1 LGVFKG
7 ALLSKPKKQTQGGE
21 PHRRIMLRIPLA
33 RPSWDDEMRKAAIA
47 ALDSKQWVK
56 GPQNIAFGQSFAN
69 YCGALA
75 ATPCQNG
82 SVALWAA
89 LQLAGISSGDEVIV
103 PSLTFIA
110 SATAIPLAGANAIFV
125 DVDEYY
131 CMDYQAVKEAITER
145 TKAVIAVHLFGQVI
159 DPRIVELCH
168 QKQLVL
174 IEDAAQAHGA
184 TITNSKGQK
193 TYAGAIGDIA
203 CFSFFPSKNMAVG
216 GEGGMIT
223 TSKQI
228 YSERLESIVN
238 HGRSSRVEA
247 QQLGSNL
254 RMSEVSAAIGSIQLT
269 RLDQWLQHR
278 RYIASRYLQECKS
291 NTKLIM
297 PKVREN
303 SQHAWHQFC
312 ILVEDENAFIQH
324 MDEHLIDARAYYPIP
339 CHKQPVFSD
348 HPQHPVNFVITDS
361 ICKKLVAIPIFHEMR
376 ADEIGRVISALSSY

>member
-1 LGVFKG
+1 M
-7 ALLSKPKKQTQGGE
+7 SKPEKQTQGGE
-21 PHRRIMLRIPLA
+21 PLRRIMLRIPLA
-33 RPSWDDEMRKAAIA
+33 RPSWDDEMRQAAIA
-47 ALDSKQWVK
+47 TLDSGQWVK
-56 GPQNIAFGQSFAN
+56 GQQNITFGDSFAD

-89 LQLAGISSGDEVIV
+89 LQLAEISAGDEVIV

-110 SATAIPLAGANAIFV
+110 SATAIPLAGANAVFV

-159 DPRIVELCH
+159 DPRIVELC
-168 QKQLVL
+168 QQNRLVL

-184 TITNSKGQK
+184 TITDETGKE
-193 TYAGAIGDIA
+193 TFAGAIGDIA

-223 TSKQI
+223 TSNQI
-228 YSERLESIVN
+228 YSERLDSIVN
-238 HGRSSRVEA
+238 HGRSSRIEV

-254 RMSEVSAAIGSIQLT
+254 RMSEVSAAIGSVQLS
-269 RLDQWLQHR
+269 RLDNWLQR
-278 RYIASRYLQECKS
+278 RRDIATKYLQQCAANE
-291 NTKLIM
+291 KLIM
-297 PKVREN
+297 PKIREN

-312 ILVEDENAFIQH
+312 ILVEDEDAFCKH
-324 MDEHLIDARAYYPIP
+324 MDEHLIDARVHYPIP
-339 CHKQPVFSD
+339 CHKQPVFTN
-348 HPQHPVNFVITDS
+348 HPQHNINMATTDS
-361 ICKKLVAIPIFHEMR
+361 ISNKLVAIPIFHEMR
-376 ADEIGRVISALSSY
+376 DDEVDRVISALNSY

>member
-1 LGVFKG
+1 
-7 ALLSKPKKQTQGGE
+7 
-21 PHRRIMLRIPLA
+21 MLRIPLA
-33 RPSWDDEMRKAAIA
+33 RPSWDDEMRQAAIA
-47 ALDSKQWVK
+47 TLDSRQWVK
-56 GPQNIAFGQSFAN
+56 GQQNVAFGDSFAD

-89 LQLAGISSGDEVIV
+89 LQLAEISAGDEVIV

-110 SATAIPLAGANAIFV
+110 SATAIPLAGANAVFV

-159 DPRIVELCH
+159 DPRIVELCQ

-184 TITNSKGQK
+184 SITDEAGKN
-193 TYAGAIGDIA
+193 TFTGAIGDIA

-223 TSKQI
+223 TSKQH
-228 YSERLESIVN
+228 YVERLNGIVN
-238 HGRSSRVEA
+238 HGRSSRIEA
-247 QQLGSNL
+247 QHLGSNL
-254 RMSEVSAAIGSIQLT
+254 RMSEVSAAIGSVQLL
-269 RLDQWLQHR
+269 RLDNWLQR
-278 RYIASRYLQECKS
+278 RRDIATRYLQECAT
-291 NTKLIM
+291 NEKLRM
-297 PKVREN
+297 PKIREN

-312 ILVEDENAFIQH
+312 ILVEDEVAFIKH
-324 MDEHLIDARAYYPIP
+324 LDEELIDARVHYPTP
-339 CHKQPVFSD
+339 CHKQPVFTN
-348 HPQHPVNFVITDS
+348 HPQHNINMATTDS
-361 ICKKLVAIPIFHEMR
+361 ISTKLVAIPVFHEMR
-376 ADEIGRVISALSSY
+376 DDEVERVIAALNSY

>member
-1 LGVFKG
+1 
-7 ALLSKPKKQTQGGE
+7 
-21 PHRRIMLRIPLA
+21 MLRIPLA
-33 RPSWDDEMRKAAIA
+33 RPSWDDEMRQAAMA
-47 ALDSKQWVK
+47 TLDSRQWVK
-56 GPQNIAFGQSFAN
+56 GQQNLAFGTSFAN

-89 LQLAGISSGDEVIV
+89 LQLAEISAGDEVIV

-131 CMDYQAVKEAITER
+131 CMDYQAVKAAITER

-159 DPRIVELCH
+159 DPRIVELC
-168 QKQLVL
+168 QQNNLVL

-184 TITNSKGQK
+184 SITDMSGKE
-193 TYAGAIGDIA
+193 TFAGAIGDIA

-223 TSKQI
+223 TSKQH
-228 YSERLESIVN
+228 YVERLNSIVN
-238 HGRSSRVEA
+238 HGRSSRIEA

-254 RMSEVSAAIGSIQLT
+254 RMSEVSAAIGSVQLSN
-269 RLDQWLQHR
+269 LDNWLQR
-278 RYIASRYLQECKS
+278 RREIATRYLQECGD
-291 NTKLIM
+291 NEKLIM

-303 SQHAWHQFC
+303 SYHAWHQFC
-312 ILVEDENAFIQH
+312 ILVEDEVAFCNH
-324 MDEHLIDARAYYPIP
+324 MDGNMIDARVHYPIP

-348 HPQHPVNFVITDS
+348 HTQHNTTMPTTDS
-361 ICKKLVAIPIFHEMR
+361 ISSKLVAIPVFHEMR
-376 ADEIGRVISALSSY
+376 DDEVERVISALNSY

>member
-1 LGVFKG
+1 
-7 ALLSKPKKQTQGGE
+7 
-21 PHRRIMLRIPLA
+21 MLRIPLA

-184 TITNSKGQK
+184 TITNSKGEK

>member
-1 LGVFKG
+1 MS
-7 ALLSKPKKQTQGGE
+7 AAKKQTQGGE
-21 PHRRIMLRIPLA
+21 PLRRIMLRIPLA
-33 RPSWDDEMRKAAIA
+33 RPSWDDEMRQAAIA
-47 ALDSKQWVK
+47 TLDSGQWVK
-56 GPQNIAFGQSFAN
+56 GQQNITFGDSFAD

-89 LQLAGISSGDEVIV
+89 LQLAEISAGDEVIV

-110 SATAIPLAGANAIFV
+110 SATAIPLAGANAVFV

-159 DPRIVELCH
+159 DPRIVDLC
-168 QKQLVL
+168 QQNQLVL
-174 IEDAAQAHGA
+174 IEDAAQAHGSSISDE
-184 TITNSKGQK
+184 TGKETF
-193 TYAGAIGDIA
+193 AGAIGDIA

-223 TSKQI
+223 TSKQH
-228 YSERLESIVN
+228 YAERLNSIVN
-238 HGRSSRVEA
+238 HGRSSRIEA

-254 RMSEVSAAIGSIQLT
+254 RMSEVSAAIGSVQLSN
-269 RLDQWLQHR
+269 LDNWLQR
-278 RYIASRYLQECKS
+278 RRNIATRYLQECGE
-291 NTKLIM
+291 NMKLIM

-312 ILVEDENAFIQH
+312 ILVEDEVAFCNH
-324 MDEHLIDARAYYPIP
+324 MDDKMIDARVHYPIP

-348 HPQHPVNFVITDS
+348 HPQHNVNMTTTDS
-361 ICKKLVAIPIFHEMR
+361 ISNKLVAIPIFHEMR
-376 ADEIGRVISALSSY
+376 DDEVDRVISALNSY

>member
-1 LGVFKG
+1 
-7 ALLSKPKKQTQGGE
+7 
-21 PHRRIMLRIPLA
+21 
-33 RPSWDDEMRKAAIA
+33 
-47 ALDSKQWVK
+47 
-56 GPQNIAFGQSFAN
+56 
-69 YCGALA
+69 
-75 ATPCQNG
+75 
-82 SVALWAA
+82 
-89 LQLAGISSGDEVIV
+89 
-103 PSLTFIA
+103 
-110 SATAIPLAGANAIFV
+110 
-125 DVDEYY
+125 
-131 CMDYQAVKEAITER
+131 
-145 TKAVIAVHLFGQVI
+145 
-159 DPRIVELCH
+159 
-168 QKQLVL
+168 
-174 IEDAAQAHGA
+174 
-184 TITNSKGQK
+184 
-193 TYAGAIGDIA
+193 
-203 CFSFFPSKNMAVG
+203 
-216 GEGGMIT
+216 MIT